1 MLLAAPAVAVLAILT
16 SRVSSGE
23 KGKEVKGEEE
33 GEVLSDG
40 GRGGGVKVEVHEGV
54 LLISTFDSTH
64 RNMEKRVLRGRETRP
79 VTRGCKIR
87 RIQTL
92 RT

>member
-1 MLLAAPAVAVLAILT
+1 M
-16 SRVSSGE
+16 
-23 KGKEVKGEEE
+23 E
-33 GEVLSDG
+33 GEVE
-40 GRGGGVKVEVHEGV
+40 GVKVEVHEGV
-54 LLISTFDSTH
+54 STFDPTH

-79 VTRGCKIR
+79 VTGGCKIR